1 MQGAL
6 MSQERTVL
14 CRTEC
19 SCLSKNVVFYPI
31 NARRAGFERIN
42 FDFLQKK
49 FEKGGAGG
57 KMLRKMGVQP
67 LKG

>member
-1 MQGAL
+1 MLLLWCLSYCYPL
-6 MSQERTVL
+6 MVS
-14 CRTEC
+14 
-19 SCLSKNVVFYPI
+19 SKNVVFYPI
-31 NARRAGFERIN
+31 NARREGFERIN

-49 FEKGGAGG
+49 FEKVGAGG